1 MSHHAWAAGWE
12 NWVECMWASAKSSPL
27 LGKLRQMPHDSA
39 GKSQD
44 SRAGERGKG
53 IMQRERQCLP
63 NCVPTTLVFRGSGNS
78 KAPQT

>member
-1 MSHHAWAAGWE
+1 MRGGQGGRTAESACGPMQSHHHYWE
-12 NWVECMWASAKSSPL
+12 NS
-27 LGKLRQMPHDSA
+27 RQMPHDSA

-53 IMQRERQCLP
+53 VMQRERQCLP
-63 NCVPTTLVFRGSGNS
+63 NSVPTTLDFRGSGNS